1 MVRTT
6 TLMAAVAACLAFAF
20 PAQAQG
26 PVGPKPTDDTTGP
39 RIPLTTTPGGKLPP
53 GVYIGKRFT
62 SMVQANGPLTLID
75 CVTPGLKVTNGPV
88 LLDHTDVFGW
98 FGVLT
103 NNLDPNKEVLTA
115 RFVKVV
121 GPTDNDTMRIGSR
134 SWNDPTRLVNTRFE
148 DSIIS
153 SPFDPFA
160 PGSANAH
167 FDLVQFGG
175 GQNSSFE
182 RVVMRY
188 DRTQFN
194 RRNTQYVNNG
204 TKNNGVVLEDVWV
217 EGGPVGY
224 VLAGPMTV
232 RRTVI
237 APSTKQY
244 GYVYPSVDPK
254 HRPFLEDVFGDA
266 GVPVL

>member
-6 TLMAAVAACLAFAF
+6 ALMAAVAACFAFAA

-26 PVGPKPTDDTTGP
+26 PVGPKPTDATTGP
-39 RIPLTTTPGGKLPP
+39 RIPLTTAPGGKLKP

-62 SMVQANGPLTLID
+62 SMVEANGPLTLID

-103 NNLDPNKEVLTA
+103 NNLDPGKQVLTA

-121 GPTDNDTMRIGSR
+121 GPTSNDTMRIGSR
-134 SWNDPTRLVNTRFE
+134 NWNDARRLVNTRFE

-153 SPFDPFA
+153 SPFNPFA
-160 PGSANAH
+160 TGSVNAH
-167 FDLVQFGG
+167 FDLLQFGG

-182 RVVMRY
+182 RVVLRY
-188 DRTQFN
+188 DGTQFN
-194 RRNTQYVNNG
+194 RRSTQYVNNG
-204 TKNNGVVLEDVWV
+204 IKNKGVVLEDIWV
-217 EGGPVGY
+217 EGGPVSY

-232 RRTVI
+232 RRAVI
-237 APSTKQY
+237 SPSTKQY
-244 GYVYPSVDPK
+244 GYVYPSVNPNY
-254 HRPFLEDVFGDA
+254 RPVLEDVFANA
-266 GVPVL
+266 GGPVR